1 MSNSDIVE
9 CKADAAIHIQYLH
22 AVATIKGN
30 ILPVAIQGQIGSNS
44 EGLTKLD
51 IAATAEGDRVA
62 TTSAAD
68 SALQLAVAATVGNGG
83 TGEWLGVD
91 GLAGQQIARQ
101 QAQTQQQTERDESH
115 PG

>member
-68 SALQLAVAATVGNGG
+68 SALQLAVAATVGNGDG
-83 TGEWLGVD
+83 VKRLGV
-91 GLAGQQIARQ
+91 GRATCKQVARQ
-101 QAQTQQQTERDESH
+101 QTEAQQ
-115 PG
+115 